1 MANDEQ
7 DQIPDFEP
15 EGDFTE
21 FEEEKT
27 EASLSAT
34 IKNSPLIK
42 LGLIA
47 AGLIVVVGGIM
58 LLGGKEEAQKNS
70 NTGRASDLK
79 ETPGTAELSPIM
91 KDAMDEYNEQNLT
104 EAINTGNSVM
114 PIPTEPPKSFLPAPT
129 DATANEDPLQRW
141 RQMQEERLRVQRE
154 QEQMQTQMAAGA
166 QADPAVQQAID
177 SLSQAMVAQMTR
189 ILGENSQ
196 RKVSSMVVTTINKTK
211 AEDKGTT
218 AQPGVMYNPDG
229 TPITPKVP
237 LEVVI
242 PAGSIVYAQLLNEAN
257 SDVTGPI
264 VALLAQG
271 PFSGSRVLGS
281 FAKQEELLTMS
292 FKVLVSKEG
301 FSVPINAI
309 AMDPETT
316 LTGMA
321 TDVDHR
327 YWRRVILP
335 AAAQFVQGVGEA
347 IAKEGT
353 TTVEVTGAT
362 GTTATTDNSG
372 IDTKQELAQG
382 AEKAFQKVSEIIDDE
397 GASVEVLVVVKAGT
411 PLGLLFLESLTKQ
424 TIEQARYGTPTN
436 ADQQQREQEQ
446 SGNPLLGLVGLR
458 PNGQQNQNGYD
469 GILQSLQAQQ
479 GVQDG
484 TNDPYMNSGTAP
496 AQ

>member
-1 MANDEQ
+1 MANEDQ
-7 DQIPDFEP
+7 DQVPDFEP

-58 LLGGKEEAQKNS
+58 LLGGKEEKQKS
-70 NTGRASDLK
+70 SSTGRASDLK

-104 EAINTGNSVM
+104 EAINTGDSVM

-154 QEQMQTQMAAGA
+154 QEQMQSQMASGA
-166 QADPAVQQAID
+166 QADPAVQQAIENM
-177 SLSQAMVAQMTR
+177 SQAMISQISP
-189 ILGENSQ
+189 ILIENSQ
-196 RKVSSMVVTTINKTK
+196 RRVSSIVVTEEIKELPK
-211 AEDKGTT
+211 AEAAANALG
-218 AQPGVMYNPDG
+218 GMFNPDG
-229 TPITPKVP
+229 TPIKVP

-271 PFSGSRVLGS
+271 PFSGSRVLGT

-292 FKVLVSKEG
+292 FNVLVSKEG
-301 FSVPINAI
+301 FSVPITAI

-327 YWRRVILP
+327 YWRRIILP
-335 AAAQFVQGVGEA
+335 AAASFVQGVGEA

-362 GTTATTDNSG
+362 GTTSTEDNSG
-372 IDTKQELAQG
+372 IDTKQELAKG
-382 AEKAFQKVSEIIDDE
+382 IEKSFQKVSEIVDE
-397 GASVEVLVVVKAGT
+397 EASGVEVLVVVRAGT

-424 TIEQARYGTPTN
+424 AIEQARYGTSAAT
-436 ADQQQREQEQ
+436 DEKKEEEQQAN
-446 SGNPLLGLVGLR
+446 NPLFGLIGLT
-458 PNGQQNQNGYD
+458 PSGQPNQNGF
-469 GILQSLQAQQ
+469 GSILQNLQAQQ
-479 GVQDG
+479 NVQDG
-484 TNDPYMNSGTAP
+484 SYTNSGTQP